1 MARVFVSYTYRD
13 SKGATSTNQIN
24 FPSSTDIGVLQQ
36 FAQSTA
42 LLIDTLTKC
51 QITSVGIGIDIPL
64 TSISG
69 LKSAP
74 VLGAD
79 VEEGA
84 RFQFSTDVDTR
95 TGFRIPGFD
104 EVFVA
109 PDSRNVLLADPDVDA
124 LVQRMISGLT
134 FLITNVSPSDNAG
147 NDVVTV
153 FSARESF
160 QKSRA

>member
-24 FPSSTDIGVLQQ
+24 FPSATDIGVLQE
-36 FAQSTA
+36 FAKSTA

-51 QITSVGIGIDIPL
+51 QIVSVGIGIDVPLTDIPL
-64 TSISG
+64 
-69 LKSAP
+69 LKGAP

-84 RFQFSTDVDTR
+84 RFQFATGTDTR

-124 LVQRMISGLT
+124 LVQRIISGQTVL
-134 FLITNVSPSDNAG
+134 LVNVSPSDNAG
-147 NDVVTV
+147 NDVTTV